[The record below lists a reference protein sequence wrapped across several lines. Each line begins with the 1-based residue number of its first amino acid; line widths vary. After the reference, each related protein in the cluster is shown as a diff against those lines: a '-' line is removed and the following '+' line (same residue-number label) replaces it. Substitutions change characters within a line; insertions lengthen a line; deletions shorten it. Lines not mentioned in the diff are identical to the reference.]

1 MRLSDFGECRG
12 SVNCSGMSLS
22 RAQLYA
28 NSLCDHN
35 KTVAYQA
42 KSKSLTV
49 SSTLTSSNAPL
60 TLDNADGD
68 IQVAIYRGASFL
80 STCFISIFFWTL
92 CQLLCDNLQA
102 IA

>member
-1 MRLSDFGECRG
+1 MRLSVFGRG
-12 SVNCSGMSLS
+12 SVNCCGTSLS

-35 KTVAYQA
+35 KTVAYRA

-49 SSTLTSSNAPL
+49 SSTVTSSNVSLAV
-60 TLDNADGD
+60 ADADKD
-68 IQVAIYRGASFL
+68 IQVTIYRGASFL
-80 STCFISIFFWTL
+80 STCFMSCFFLTL